1 MCVRMICLVRLLYA
15 WARHDLERSVLLLY
29 SRPICFVTAYMHTYI
44 HTCVSRKVHLTG
56 RQQGTTCLRRT
67 LLAKILYLLF
77 FFVSPFGER
86 VVPKRDT
93 LHAGAPYYVMMRE
106 KKEEK

>member
-1 MCVRMICLVRLLYA
+1 M
-15 WARHDLERSVLLLY
+15 
-29 SRPICFVTAYMHTYI
+29 
-44 HTCVSRKVHLTG
+44 
-56 RQQGTTCLRRT
+56 
-67 LLAKILYLLF
+67 AKILYLSIV

-106 KKEEK
+106 KKEEKQR